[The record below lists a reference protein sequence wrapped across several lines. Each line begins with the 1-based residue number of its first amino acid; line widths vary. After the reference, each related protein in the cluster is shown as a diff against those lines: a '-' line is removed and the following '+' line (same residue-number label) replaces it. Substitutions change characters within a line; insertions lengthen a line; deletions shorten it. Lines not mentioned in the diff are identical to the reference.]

1 MSPRVL
7 GPTFGRPAAAL
18 SGRPL
23 LIALAC
29 VAIVSAAWGLFMHSG
44 WVAATT
50 AGLGLLPLWGAE
62 HARETFEGRFRFTL
76 LAGGLMAAL
85 QLGFNVWRG

>member
-29 VAIVSAAWGLFMHSG
+29 VAVVSAAWGLFMHSG